1 MAADWIK
8 YYLPDDLFGSG
19 KSTPP
24 IEISQTKPEVAE
36 QIVQNV
42 QQSSQ
47 SGWLVA
53 IGLALAT
60 GAGFFIYKNKHQEIE
75 HREINYFDIAVDDI

>member
-1 MAADWIK
+1 
-8 YYLPDDLFGSG
+8 
-19 KSTPP
+19 
-24 IEISQTKPEVAE
+24 
-36 QIVQNV
+36 
-42 QQSSQ
+42 
-47 SGWLVA
+47 LVA